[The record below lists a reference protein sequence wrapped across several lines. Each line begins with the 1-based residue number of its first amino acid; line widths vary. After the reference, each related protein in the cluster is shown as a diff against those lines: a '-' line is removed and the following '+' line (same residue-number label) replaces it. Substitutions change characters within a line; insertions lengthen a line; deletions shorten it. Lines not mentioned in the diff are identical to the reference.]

1 MQVVLTLGSSLVTN
15 NPFQCEKKALLKAQ
29 RTRRLGT
36 FYYTRMSR
44 TDIDKV
50 WHWSDSG
57 LIYIYVCVIWEGDV
71 LTLIVIFSIVS
82 SLRKGDSWMDKS
94 DKGVKWKNGMLR
106 NISGTE
112 RFVI

>member
-1 MQVVLTLGSSLVTN
+1 MQVVLTLGSSLVTY
-15 NPFQCEKKALLKAQ
+15 NPFQCEKKALAQ
-29 RTRRLGT
+29 WTRRLGT

-94 DKGVKWKNGMLR
+94 DKGVNWKNGY
-106 NISGTE
+106 GTFQA
-112 RFVI
+112 RKGS